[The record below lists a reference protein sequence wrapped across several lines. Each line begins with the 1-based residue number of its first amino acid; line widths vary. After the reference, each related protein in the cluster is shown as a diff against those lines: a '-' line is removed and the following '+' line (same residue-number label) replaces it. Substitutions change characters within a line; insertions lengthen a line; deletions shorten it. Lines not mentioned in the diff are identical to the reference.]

1 MATNRCSAGLALR
14 LRRRIHLPPAS
25 PPPRKRLR
33 RSPLPP
39 LLRKC
44 PVIAGY
50 RHRTVTRLYLG
61 LAAAGVLLAALW
73 RVGGL
78 VSDGAVI
85 AVLPL
90 LCLGLWRGVAGR
102 ARAAQKRSVPR

>member
-1 MATNRCSAGLALR
+1 MSPATWT
-14 LRRRIHLPPAS
+14 
-25 PPPRKRLR
+25 
-33 RSPLPP
+33 
-39 LLRKC
+39 LLRKR

-50 RHRTVTRLYLG
+50 RHRTVTRLYIG